1 MIYFDFNIK
10 YINSKISICNCIF
23 CFEYHILKSNFKFR
37 YMKKCKS
44 ENRRNKSNS
53 TNDNSKSDQNSNN
66 NSTITDE
73 EKNQLIKQIGITNL
87 SQFGISLI
95 IYASILNILYL
106 QWQKVRILDQLNSTN
121 YADTLQDLT
130 ETPKATNII
139 FLFVTSI
146 FTGILF
152 DNYKTALSQAGESRS
167 EKEIRD
173 SYKSFIAILLILLA
187 TTMNFEVLNC

>member
-1 MIYFDFNIK
+1 MF
-10 YINSKISICNCIF
+10 S
-23 CFEYHILKSNFKFR
+23 FEYHVLTSNFKFR
-37 YMKKCKS
+37 YMKECKS
-44 ENRRNKSNS
+44 KNKRNKSNS
-53 TNDNSKSDQNSNN
+53 

-87 SQFGISLI
+87 SEFGISLI

-106 QWQKVRILDQLNSTN
+106 EWQKVRISDQLNSTN

-130 ETPKATNII
+130 EVPKGANTIY
-139 FLFVTSI
+139 LFVTAI

-152 DNYKTALSQAGESRS
+152 DNYKTALSQTGENRD
-167 EKEIRD
+167 EKKIRD
-173 SYKSFIAILLILLA
+173 TYKNFIAILLILLA

>member
-1 MIYFDFNIK
+1 
-10 YINSKISICNCIF
+10 
-23 CFEYHILKSNFKFR
+23 
-37 YMKKCKS
+37 MKKCKS
-44 ENRRNKSNS
+44 NRDKSNT
-53 TNDNSKSDQNSNN
+53 TNANGNNSHNSNN
-66 NSTITDE
+66 NSNSNSNSNSTITDE

-87 SQFGISLI
+87 SEFGIILI

-106 QWQKVRILDQLNSTN
+106 EWQKVRISDQLNSTN

-130 ETPKATNII
+130 EVPKGANTIY
-139 FLFVTSI
+139 LFVTAI

-152 DNYKTALSQAGESRS
+152 DNYKTALSQTGENRN

-173 SYKSFIAILLILLA
+173 TYKNFIAILLILLG

>member
-1 MIYFDFNIK
+1 
-10 YINSKISICNCIF
+10 
-23 CFEYHILKSNFKFR
+23 
-37 YMKKCKS
+37 MKKCKS
-44 ENRRNKSNS
+44 NRDKSNT
-53 TNDNSKSDQNSNN
+53 TNANGNNSHNSNN
-66 NSTITDE
+66 NSNSNSNSNSTITDE

-87 SQFGISLI
+87 SEFGIILI

-106 QWQKVRILDQLNSTN
+106 EWQKVKISDQLNSTN

-130 ETPKATNII
+130 EVPKGTNII
-139 FLFVTSI
+139 YLFVIAI

-152 DNYKTALSQAGESRS
+152 DNYKTALSQTGENRN

-173 SYKSFIAILLILLA
+173 TYKNFIAILLILLG

>member
-1 MIYFDFNIK
+1 
-10 YINSKISICNCIF
+10 
-23 CFEYHILKSNFKFR
+23 
-37 YMKKCKS
+37 MKKCKS
-44 ENRRNKSNS
+44 NRDKSNT
-53 TNDNSKSDQNSNN
+53 TNANGNNSHNSNN
-66 NSTITDE
+66 NSNSNSNSNSTITDE

-87 SQFGISLI
+87 SEFGIILI

-106 QWQKVRILDQLNSTN
+106 EWQKVKISDQLNSTN

-130 ETPKATNII
+130 EVPKGANTIY
-139 FLFVTSI
+139 LFVTAI

-152 DNYKTALSQAGESRS
+152 DNYKTALSQTGKNRN

-173 SYKSFIAILLILLA
+173 TYKNFIAILLILLG

>member
-1 MIYFDFNIK
+1 M
-10 YINSKISICNCIF
+10 
-23 CFEYHILKSNFKFR
+23 KSNLEFR

-44 ENRRNKSNS
+44 NNNSNS
-53 TNDNSKSDQNSNN
+53 TNDNTKGNSNDN
-66 NSTITDE
+66 YDITDE
-73 EKNQLIKQIGITNL
+73 ERNQLIKQIGITNL
-87 SQFGISLI
+87 SEFGISLV

-106 QWQKVRILDQLNSTN
+106 EWQKVKIVDQLNSTN

-130 ETPKATNII
+130 ETPKRTNMI
-139 FLFVTSI
+139 FLFVISI

-152 DNYKTALSQAGESRS
+152 DNYKTALSQTGENRS

-173 SYKSFIAILLILLA
+173 TYKSFIAILLILLA